1 MLSKLARILATA
13 VLALTASTAWAGDGP
28 FAHRGYYITFMRMPT
43 YDLSDWR
50 RIVDGIRADAGDT
63 LMLWVAGGFRS
74 RRHPITW
81 AYNQDH
87 ENVRSDF
94 VRDLIAYAHAKGVR
108 ILLGFTPFGY
118 DGVNRFAVEHP
129 ELKATGPDGKPTA
142 PFGIGCWG
150 WNLCPSRPES
160 QRLMLDYARE
170 MALDFYPE
178 ADGLL
183 IESSDYAACHCA
195 DCREH
200 FFEREYAFVKA
211 ISDDVWARNPEAEII
226 VYPHY
231 FSGAEA
237 HGLGVRGARLP
248 FDPRWSLFFTPHS
261 AHPEPSLI
269 KQARGSYWSD
279 DSPARRTPREIQAN
293 ARRARDEGMTGYVPS
308 LEAFTFVSDDAD
320 EGQAWLKGKRQI
332 PLGFGWLTPGDPPY
346 DEILA
351 RVNRIAY
358 REFSRNPDLDFNAYR
373 ATLGRELLG
382 AAESPRTV
390 DDLLVLQA
398 LSNAGR
404 TWCQPAPFA
413 SPDRVRSLA
422 SQVELPPS
430 RRAEIRADLDR
441 LQAIASR
448 HADPKSD
455 GERELLRVVRWV
467 LGLWGPE
474 ERKLLEAAP

>member
-1 MLSKLARILATA
+1 MLSKPIRILATA
-13 VLALTASTAWAGDGP
+13 VLALTASAAWAGDGP
-28 FAHRGYYITFMRMPT
+28 FVHRGYYITFMRMPT
-43 YDLSDWR
+43 YDLPDWK
-50 RIVDGIRADAGDT
+50 RIVDGVRADGGDT

-87 ENVRSDF
+87 ENVRDDF
-94 VRDLIAYAHAKGVR
+94 VRDLIAYAHTKGVR

-118 DGVNRFAVEHP
+118 DGVNRFAVDHP

-150 WNLCPSRPES
+150 WNLCPSKPES

-170 MALDFYPE
+170 LARDFYPE

-200 FFEREYAFVKA
+200 FFEREFAFVKA
-211 ISDDVWARNPEAEII
+211 ISDDVWARKPDAEII

-237 HGLGVRGARLP
+237 PGLGVRGARLP

-261 AHPEPSLI
+261 AHPEPTLI
-269 KQARGSYWSD
+269 KRARGSYWSD
-279 DSPARRTPREIQAN
+279 DSPARRTPHEIQAN

-308 LEAFTFVSDDAD
+308 LEAFTFVSQKAD

-332 PLGFGWLTPGDPPY
+332 PLGFGWLAPGDPPY

-358 REFSRNPDLDFNAYR
+358 REFSRNPDLDFNAFR
-373 ATLGRELLG
+373 ATLGRERLG
-382 AAESPRTV
+382 AADSPQAV
-390 DDLLVLQA
+390 DDLLALQS
-398 LSNAGR
+398 LFNAGR
-404 TWCQPAPFA
+404 TWCQPAPIA
-413 SPDRVRSLA
+413 SPDRVRAMTSPG
-422 SQVELPPS
+422 ELPAS

-448 HADPKSD
+448 HVEPRSD
-455 GERELLRVVRWV
+455 GERELLHVARWV
-467 LGLWGPE
+467 LSLWGPA
-474 ERKLLEAAP
+474 ERGLLGESP